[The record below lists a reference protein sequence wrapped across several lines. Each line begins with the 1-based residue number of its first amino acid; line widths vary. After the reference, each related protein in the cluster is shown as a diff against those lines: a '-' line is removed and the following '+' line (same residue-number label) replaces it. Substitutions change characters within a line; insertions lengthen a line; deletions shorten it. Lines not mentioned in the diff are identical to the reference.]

1 MKIDRDRVT
10 EAFNNYVAK
19 FDESDEMIRLK
30 KKHTVKVATNA
41 DEIAGSIGLSSEEVD
56 ICWLIG
62 MLHDIAR
69 FRQLK
74 EYHTLYDAK
83 SFNHA
88 YVGCDILFKEGLI
101 DSFVDYTV
109 EDSRTLSLV
118 ENAVRWHSEYRIPED
133 LDEEE
138 KQYCNIIRDA
148 DKVDIFRV
156 AIEEPVNNVYS
167 VTRRELLDSEITPE
181 VLEAFYEHHAV
192 KRELRKNML
201 DIKVGFVSLSF
212 ELVYD
217 KSKELALS
225 QGNLMNIIEDD
236 YTNERTRQQV
246 REIQRELEEYLKE

>member
-10 EAFNNYVAK
+10 EAFKNYVAE

-30 KKHTVKVATNA
+30 KLHTLKVADNA
-41 DEIAGSIGLSSEEVD
+41 DAIGRSINLSDEEVD

-74 EYHTLYDAK
+74 EYHTFKDAD

-88 YVGCDILFKEGLI
+88 FVGCDILFKEGLI
-101 DSFVDYTV
+101 DRFIDYSSS
-109 EDSRTLSLV
+109 DSRTLSLI

-167 VTRRELLDSEITPE
+167 VTRQELLDSEITPE

-201 DIKVGFVSLSF
+201 DVRVGFVSLSF

-217 KSKELALS
+217 KSKELAIS
-225 QGNLMNIIEDD
+225 QGYLMKIIEDD
-236 YTNERTRQQV
+236 YTKERTREQA
-246 REIQRELEEYLKE
+246 RDIQRELKEYLQ